1 VWYYYMVR
9 LSEEAGCFRPYRIR
23 RPPVAI
29 ALLGEPPTFRRG
41 VFGRTRDPAV
51 SALLEVSGIA
61 KSFPGVQALKGV
73 QFELNSGEVL
83 AIVGENGAGKSCLMK
98 ILSGIYT
105 RDAGTII
112 LDGKEVHIDN
122 PRAAQRLGVSIV
134 HQEMNL
140 MPDLTIAQNI
150 YVGREPRRGP
160 FVRERALNRETTE
173 LLQRLG
179 IHLDPKALVGTL
191 TVAKQQMVEI
201 AKALSFDARVLIMDE
216 PTSALTGSETE
227 TLFTLIDGLKK
238 HGTGII
244 YISHRMDELRRI
256 ADRVVVLRDGEYI
269 GSLDKG
275 EIDVP
280 TVIEMMVGRHLEGG
294 SRPSSKDHED
304 AEIVLEVTGLST
316 RALLKDITFQLRR
329 GEILGFSGLMGA
341 GRTEVAR
348 ALVGADPS
356 VRGEVRVNGKVVK
369 IKQPADA
376 VALGIGYLSEDRKAL
391 GLLLEQDVNTNVLLA
406 SLRDYM
412 DSLGFM
418 HPGKGRQ
425 RSEEYVKL
433 LRIKTPSIRALA
445 KNLSGGNQQKVVIAK
460 WLARDCDILIFD
472 EPTRGIDV
480 GAKEEI
486 YGLLQDLNTQG
497 KSIIMISSE
506 LPEVLRMSH
515 RIVVMGNG
523 RITGVLG
530 NEEASQA
537 KIMQYATLIGDE
549 EE

>member
-1 VWYYYMVR
+1 M
-9 LSEEAGCFRPYRIR
+9 SSQ
-23 RPPVAI
+23 
-29 ALLGEPPTFRRG
+29 LLK
-41 VFGRTRDPAV
+41 
-51 SALLEVSGIA
+51 VSGVS
-61 KSFPGVQALKGV
+61 KSFPGVQALKDV

-105 RDAGTII
+105 KDAGTIV
-112 LDGKEVHIDN
+112 LDGEEVQIDS
-122 PRAAQRLGVSIV
+122 PKAAQRLGISII
-134 HQEMNL
+134 HQETNL
-140 MPDLTIAQNI
+140 MPHLTIAQNI
-150 YVGREPRRGP
+150 YIGREPRRGP
-160 FVRERALNRETTE
+160 FVRERALNRRTGE
-173 LLQRLG
+173 LLGRLG
-179 IHLDPKALVGTL
+179 INLDPRELVENL

-216 PTSALTGSETE
+216 PTSALTDAETE
-227 TLFTLIDGLKK
+227 TLFTLIEGLKE
-238 HGTGII
+238 HGTGVI
-244 YISHRMDELRRI
+244 YISHRMEELRRI
-256 ADRVVVLRDGEYI
+256 ADRVTVLRDGMYI
-269 GSLDKG
+269 GTLDKN
-275 EIDVP
+275 ELDIP
-280 TVIEMMVGRHLEGG
+280 TIIEMMVGRHIEEGA
-294 SRPSSKDHED
+294 RPAARDHAQD
-304 AEIVLEVTGLST
+304 DVVLQVEGLGT
-316 RALLKDITFQLRR
+316 RRLLKDISFELRR
-329 GEILGFSGLMGA
+329 GEILGFAGLMGA

-348 ALVGADPS
+348 AIVGADPTECG
-356 VRGEVRVNGKVVK
+356 VIRINGKEVK
-369 IKQPADA
+369 ISQPADA
-376 VALGIGYLSEDRKAL
+376 ARHGLGYLSEDRKAL
-391 GLLLEQDVNTNVLLA
+391 GLLLEQDVNMNVLLA
-406 SLRDYM
+406 SLRDYT
-412 DSLGFM
+412 DAIGFM
-418 HPGKGRQ
+418 HLAKGRQ
-425 RSEEYVKL
+425 KSSGYVRS

-486 YGLLQDLNTQG
+486 YRLLQDLNAQG